1 MTHDH
6 DESAYRNHIREHLYP
21 VLRELEPVRALW
33 EGGSAA
39 RGALDEYS
47 DIDICMHAE
56 DEAFARIWEVFEA
69 ALSKIAKV
77 EQRWSPGKG
86 LWPGMEQRE
95 YILEDAP
102 PYFMLDVVLF
112 PASQPIPILERERH
126 GEPIVILDRDGEV
139 IPCALDR
146 EAHEARMKRLR
157 ARVGGVEDLSQACE
171 QGDRQRS
178 RHRRARVLPRQPR
191 APPHDAR
198 RDIQAGHLRL
208 REQVFA
214 RGAPRGRSAKA
225 RTTHV
230 LQGLAFYRNAR
241 GDERVVSPA
250 PRHIKNFI
258 TKQTSIRHIAL
269 LQRSAVSNYSF

>member
-86 LWPGMEQRE
+86 LWPGMEQRV

-146 EAHEARMKRLR
+146 EAHEARMKR
-157 ARVGGVEDLSQACE
+157 ACE
-171 QGDRQRS
+171 HAWEAS
-178 RHRRARVLPRQPR
+178 RIYLRLANKEIARG
-191 APPHDAR
+191 
-198 RDIQAGHLRL
+198 RDIDAHGYYRASLGLLHTMLGATYRPDTFDFGSRYLHEALPEEEAQRLERLTFFKASRFIETLEEMNAWFHKLRDDL
-208 REQVFA
+208 L
-214 RGAPRGRSAKA
+214 GP
-225 RTTHV
+225 
-230 LQGLAFYRNAR
+230 
-241 GDERVVSPA
+241 P
-250 PRHIKNFI
+250 
-258 TKQTSIRHIAL
+258 KQ
-269 LQRSAVSNYSF
+269 SAVLEPEQIANERE